1 MRHLLVVLLLLAGCA
16 GPGTFELRPL
26 ATSEGEEQV
35 PFLAGVADVPF
46 TPEKGYPLGG
56 YGGGA
61 RRDEFPLWFGMGWIG
76 RIALAAHMAWHE
88 EGDVKAD
95 LLVPA
100 EGVHDDVSARAVVL
114 RPEGRAPLAICRIDA
129 IGTTAELHGLVAEKL
144 APLGYAPERVLLVAT
159 HTHSGPGSYFRTPFA
174 CVVGTDVYRPE
185 LEARI
190 ADACVAAI
198 TSAHASA
205 RPAELVLARTRD
217 RGLDGVPLL
226 AKNRRARRFDPG
238 TIHPDD
244 IDDEVGL
251 LLLREREAKTPI
263 ALLLNYA
270 VHPTVLGS
278 DNLHFSGDL
287 GHGLEEALEA
297 RLGAP
302 ALFVNGAEGDI
313 APRALAAPGGL
324 LRCRELG
331 QAFADMVLPAL
342 QGAAAHDRIALRSAW
357 GEQEMGPPWTCV
369 ALARER
375 FIAGD
380 DGLPA
385 ALTAPLA
392 LPVNAILWV
401 AGFTNIRF
409 ALTWNFALGLV
420 VDLDGLV
427 PRTRTRMA
435 ATRLRAGVED
445 VALVTFPGEAT
456 HEVGLAAKDAA
467 RAAGAT
473 RVFVLGLGLDH
484 LGYIA
489 GREEYLRG
497 GYEAQST
504 IFGPGT
510 ADLLLAGQAR
520 LLEALGYAPTGS
532 PTSARPDEGARPSR
546 K

>member
-1 MRHLLVVLLLLAGCA
+1 MRTLLALALLLLAGCA
-16 GPGTFELRPL
+16 APGPFELRPG
-26 ATSEGEEQV
+26 AAADEPDEQV

-46 TPEKGYPLGG
+46 TPDKGYPLGG

-61 RRDEFPLWFGMGWIG
+61 RREEFPLWLGMGWPG
-76 RIALAAHMAWHE
+76 RLALAAHMAWHE
-88 EGDVKAD
+88 EGPEPAD
-95 LLVPA
+95 MLVGA
-100 EGVHDDVSARAVVL
+100 EGVHDHVSARALVI
-114 RPEGRAPLAICRIDA
+114 RPEGRAPLAVCRIDA
-129 IGTTAELHGLVAEKL
+129 IGTTAELHDLVVERL
-144 APLGYAPERVLLVAT
+144 APLGYGHDRVMLVAT

-174 CVVGTDVYRPE
+174 CLVGTDVYRPE
-185 LEARI
+185 LEAKI

-198 TSAHASA
+198 TSAHAAA
-205 RPAELVLARTRD
+205 RPAELVLARARD

-251 LLLREREAKTPI
+251 LLLREREGRRPI

-270 VHPTVLGS
+270 VHATVLGT

-313 APRALAAPGGL
+313 APRSLSAPGGL

-331 QAFADMVLPAL
+331 DAFAELVLPAL
-342 QGAAAHDRIALRSAW
+342 EGAPAHDRLALRSAW

-369 ALARER
+369 ALGRER
-375 FIAGD
+375 FVRGDAGA
-380 DGLPA
+380 GAL
-385 ALTAPLA
+385 LTAPLG
-392 LPVNAILWV
+392 LPVNVLLWTL
-401 AGFTNIRF
+401 GFTNIRF
-409 ALTWNFALGLV
+409 AITWNLALGLV

-427 PRTRTRMA
+427 PRTRTRLA
-435 ATRLRAGVED
+435 GLRLRAGDED
-445 VALVTFPGEAT
+445 VALLSFPGEAT

-473 RVFVLGLGLDH
+473 RTFVLGLGLDH

-504 IFGPGT
+504 LFGPDT
-510 ADLLLAGQAR
+510 ADRLLAAQVR
-520 LLEALGYAPTGS
+520 LLEALGYRPAP
-532 PTSARPDEGARPSR
+532 R
-546 K
+546 